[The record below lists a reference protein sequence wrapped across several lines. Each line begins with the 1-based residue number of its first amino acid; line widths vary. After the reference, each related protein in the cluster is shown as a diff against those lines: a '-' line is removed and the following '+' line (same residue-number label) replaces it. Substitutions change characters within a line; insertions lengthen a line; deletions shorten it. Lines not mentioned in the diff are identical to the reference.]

1 MIDNI
6 LQSIESAIN
15 KNEIRINEHLET
27 IQKLKNKKQIK
38 RLESCIDTL
47 KAINEGL
54 RQSINIIN
62 YEVR

>member
-47 KAINEGL
+47 KAIIKAMKMGVIY
-54 RQSINIIN
+54 SMK
-62 YEVR
+62 